1 MSQDEVAMSAADM
14 IVQEDARIDRY
25 LLCAKLVLATLVF
38 GLGGWAALTEINGAV
53 VAPGKVAVE
62 ANSKSVQ
69 HLEGGIVTRIVVRE
83 GQLVTQ
89 DQLLLQ
95 LDPAQANEK
104 IKGLRSQARA
114 KRDQLGLLKSELADL
129 KALEAKRLVPRSQ
142 LAKIQRDYAELE
154 GEHGRLVSELKRL
167 STSRRRLEVRSPI
180 AGRVHALQVH
190 TVGGVVA
197 PGQEILKIVPSGAS
211 LIVEGAIQPQDID
224 QVVRGQAVSIR
235 VTSFN
240 QRTTPELNGQII
252 NVSADLLTDERKET
266 YHYLVQI
273 ALNEGELQRLGQKTL
288 VPGMP
293 ADVFIRTEART
304 VLDYLLAPLTDQF
317 RRAMREQ

>member
-1 MSQDEVAMSAADM
+1 MSQNKMAAQLDDELAR
-14 IVQEDARIDRY
+14 EDARIDSY
-25 LLCAKLVLATLVF
+25 LAFAKMTVAALVF
-38 GLGGWAALTEINGAV
+38 GFGGWAIITEINGAV
-53 VAPGKVAVE
+53 VATGKVAIE

-69 HLEGGIVTRIVVRE
+69 HLEGGIVTQIVVRE
-83 GQLVTQ
+83 GQEVAQ
-89 DQLLLQ
+89 NQLLLK
-95 LDPAQANEK
+95 LDPEQANEK

-114 KRDQLGLLKSELADL
+114 KRDQLALLKSELSDL

-154 GEHGRLVSELKRL
+154 GEHGRLIADLKRL
-167 STSRRRLEVRSPI
+167 TSNRRRLEVRSPI

-197 PGQEILKIVPSGAS
+197 PGQELLKIVPSGAS

-224 QVVRGQAVSIR
+224 QVARGQPVSIR
-235 VTSFN
+235 LTSFN
-240 QRTTPELNGQII
+240 QRTTPELNGKVI
-252 NVSADLLTDERKET
+252 NVSADLLTDERKEN

-273 ALNEGELQRLGQKTL
+273 ALDAGETNKLGQKSL

-293 ADVFIRTEART
+293 AEVFIQTEAHT
-304 VLDYLLAPLTDQF
+304 VMDYLLTPLTDQF

>member
-1 MSQDEVAMSAADM
+1 MSRNEM
-14 IVQEDARIDRY
+14 ILNAGDAIEQEDARIDKY
-25 LLCAKLVLATLVF
+25 LLHAKIVIAALVF
-38 GLGGWAALTEINGAV
+38 GFGGWATLTEINGAV
-53 VAPGKVAVE
+53 VATGKIAVE

-69 HLEGGIVTRIVVRE
+69 HLKGGIIDRIVVRE
-83 GQLVTQ
+83 GQLVAQ
-89 DQLLLQ
+89 DQLLLK
-95 LDPAQANEK
+95 LDPAEANEK

-129 KALEAKRLVPRSQ
+129 KALEAKRLLPRSQ
-142 LAKIQRDYAELE
+142 LAKVQRDYAELK
-154 GEHGRLVSELKRL
+154 GEHGRLVSELQQL
-167 STSRRRLEVRSPI
+167 SSNRRRLEVRSPI
-180 AGRVHALQVH
+180 AGRVHGLQVH

-197 PGQEILKIVPSGAS
+197 PGQGLLKIVPSGAS

-224 QVVRGQAVSIR
+224 QVARGQSVSIR
-235 VTSFN
+235 LTSFN
-240 QRTTPELNGQII
+240 QRTTPELNGKVI
-252 NVSADLLTDERKET
+252 NVSADLLTDERKEN

-273 ALNEGELQRLGQKTL
+273 ALNNGELRRLGQKAL

-293 ADVFIRTEART
+293 ADVFIQTEART